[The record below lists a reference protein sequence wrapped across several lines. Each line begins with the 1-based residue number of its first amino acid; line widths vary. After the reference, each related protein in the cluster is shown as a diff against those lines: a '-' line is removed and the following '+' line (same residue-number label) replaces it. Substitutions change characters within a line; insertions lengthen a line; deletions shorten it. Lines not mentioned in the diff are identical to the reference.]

1 MELWRES
8 SVVFA
13 EPSRDVRCGASVVK
27 QQPGENFVGL
37 AREEAQVDALLGR
50 AGGTPAAS
58 GNYQADDDH

>member
-13 EPSRDVRCGASVVK
+13 EPTRDVRCGASAVK
-27 QQPGENFVGL
+27 QQSGEYVVGL

-58 GNYQADDDH
+58 GNDQAADDH